1 MMYRIWETEEL
12 IVDLVPVVNPTGVVY
27 IMCSREHGDCITVT
41 HEELLAFAKHLLIE
55 SEG

>member
-1 MMYRIWETEEL
+1 MYRIWETEEL